1 MRLTYC
7 WTYRRCKVFTEFCLY
22 LFPFTLSGV
31 EVTVLHELA
40 ISDKTSITISMAEI
54 DAAILP
60 TRREFFKARVLSL
73 QKIAHKGLEGFARI
87 TILRN

>member
-1 MRLTYC
+1 
-7 WTYRRCKVFTEFCLY
+7 
-22 LFPFTLSGV
+22 
-31 EVTVLHELA
+31 
-40 ISDKTSITISMAEI
+40 MAEI